1 MTKSLRMLA
10 AILSLSRR
18 NRCFATMAIAASLLM
33 STSAFAQQAPEESKA
48 SYTVSLNQDTFFGF
62 YPIATGAYKANDKVD
77 YTFYGIFWT
86 TPSFGTGGG
95 GGLWTEFGGGVNF
108 KTFDGKLQFN
118 PQLGILN
125 GKLLSAGD
133 FAMALEG
140 YVPNITVNLN
150 TEKTEGQFYLGSY
163 LAGRK
168 GERLN
173 TETQRLEKVPVQNN
187 FLHWWANGGYKVS
200 KVVSAGVHYEALGF
214 YPSGTGRPPS
224 ADLYRWLGPYVQAKL
239 SDSFSIRFTAGA
251 NVMDRPSTDGNGSF
265 YKMSASYSF

>member
-1 MTKSLRMLA
+1 MQQLRSCALA
-10 AILSLSRR
+10 LSAHMK
-18 NRCFATMAIAASLLM
+18 NWVCTMSAIAALLWV
-33 STSAFAQQAPEESKA
+33 STPATAQQAPAESKA
-48 SYTVSLNQDTFFGF
+48 SYTVSLNQDSFFGF
-62 YPIATGAYKANDKVD
+62 YPIATGSYEANDKID

-108 KTFDGKLQFN
+108 KTFGGKLNFN

-140 YVPNITVNLN
+140 FVPNITVNLD
-150 TEKTEGQFYLGSY
+150 TEKVEGQFYLGSY
-163 LAGRK
+163 LAART

-173 TETQRLEKVPVQNN
+173 TETQRLEPVPVQNN
-187 FLHWWANGGYKVS
+187 FLHWWANAGYRFPKVIS
-200 KVVSAGVHYEALGF
+200 TGLHYEALGF

-224 ADLYRWLGPYVQAKL
+224 ADLYRWLGPYVQANL
-239 SDSFSIRFTAGA
+239 SENFSIRFTAGA
-251 NVMDRPSTDGNGSF
+251 NVLDRPATDGNGSF
-265 YKMSASYSF
+265 YKMSATYSF